1 MRTGVI
7 LYSIW
12 AAAIAVLFVAAAF
25 RGYSPFASP
34 SIPRGAGYYGPTHK

>member
-1 MRTGVI
+1 MRAGVI
-7 LYSIW
+7 IYAIW
-12 AAAIAVLFVAAAF
+12 AGLISVLFVAAAL

>member
-7 LYSIW
+7 LYAIW
-12 AAAIAVLFVAAAF
+12 AAVIAVLFVVAAF

-34 SIPRGAGYYGPTHK
+34 SVPRGAGYYGPTHK